1 MSLEFR
7 ELECFIVLSEELHFT
22 RTASRLYTSQARVSQ
37 LVRQLETRIGTRLF
51 DRNSRRVEL
60 TAHGEHFLAEV
71 RPGYD
76 AVTHAVEQART
87 RARGV
92 EGVLRIGFVG
102 TPYGT
107 LLDLV
112 ENFRDRHPLARAD
125 LVELRL
131 SDPFGPI
138 LRGEVDTAFLTLPVH
153 DPELDTGTMIASDPF
168 VLGVSVRHPFARR
181 SVVDAEDL
189 AECAFVEIA
198 EPAPAI
204 WRAQQSPTVTPGGRP
219 VPRGPE
225 ASTLQEA
232 LSLIAGD
239 RGALLFCAQFA
250 GYNGRPDVAFVPV
263 AGLAESTVTLAWRAG
278 HDTRL
283 LRSFRAGADLAA
295 VSA

>member
-7 ELECFIVLSEELHFT
+7 ELECFLVLSEELHFT
-22 RTASRLYTSQARVSQ
+22 RTANRLYVSQARVSQ
-37 LVRQLETRIGTRLF
+37 LLRRLEARIGTRLF
-51 DRNSRRVEL
+51 DRNSRRVRL
-60 TAHGEHFLAEV
+60 TAQGECFLAEL

-76 AVTHAVEQART
+76 DVTRAVERARA

-92 EGVLRIGFVG
+92 EGALRVGFVG

-112 ENFRDRHPLARAD
+112 GAFRDRHPLVQAD

-131 SDPFGPI
+131 SDPFGPL
-138 LRGEVDTAFLTLPVH
+138 LRGEVDAAFVNLPVA
-153 DPELDTGTMIASDPF
+153 DPELANGPVIASDPF
-168 VLGVSVRHPFARR
+168 VLGVSARHPFARR
-181 SVVDAEDL
+181 TTIDAEDL

-198 EPAPAI
+198 EPAPAA

-219 VPRGPE
+219 IPRGTQ

-232 LSLIAGD
+232 LSLIAGG

-250 GYNGRPDVAFVPV
+250 QYNGRPDVAFVPV
-263 AGLAESTVTLAWRAG
+263 AGLAASTVTLAWRTG
-278 HDTRL
+278 HDTHL
-283 LRSFRAGADLAA
+283 LRSFTAGADLLA